1 MLIILLSVLK
11 IMLVKILSTSNSN
24 MNVKNCD
31 NNSDN
36 STINYSYVT
45 SSQYCGYSN
54 VDGKKVK
61 TIMKEDT
68 KRVHHEFASGN
79 EVLNQAQVL
88 AVIDLGLENT
98 PNIHVITGLKHN
110 VHVSVADGHNF
121 LVILRDYPTDKNT
134 HAESNFNNTKILD
147 IEYCNHNKNKYHVS
161 RFYTNQRII
170 EIPENTMVVSASSQT
185 LSLLVKLC
193 IYTCFSIYGIVDY
206 VAGDKQESRKQA
218 TSLVIAKKQNT
229 RMETWKERFMLQ
241 KHFCPSDLLRVNC
254 YVFAVC
260 FL

>member
-11 IMLVKILSTSNSN
+11 MMLVKILLTSNSN
-24 MNVKNCD
+24 INVKNCD
-31 NNSDN
+31 SNSNN
-36 STINYSYVT
+36 STINDNYVT
-45 SSQYCGYSN
+45 SSQCCGYSN
-54 VDGKKVK
+54 VDGKKVE
-61 TIMKEDT
+61 TIMKDT
-68 KRVHHEFASGN
+68 KRAHHEFASGN

-121 LVILRDYPTDKNT
+121 SVILRDYRTDKNT
-134 HAESNFNNTKILD
+134 HAESNFNNTKIFD
-147 IEYCNHNKNKYHVS
+147 IEYCNHNTNKYHVS
-161 RFYTNQRII
+161 RFCTNQRII
-170 EIPENTMVVSASSQT
+170 GIPENTIVVSASSQT
-185 LSLLVKLC
+185 VLLLVKLC